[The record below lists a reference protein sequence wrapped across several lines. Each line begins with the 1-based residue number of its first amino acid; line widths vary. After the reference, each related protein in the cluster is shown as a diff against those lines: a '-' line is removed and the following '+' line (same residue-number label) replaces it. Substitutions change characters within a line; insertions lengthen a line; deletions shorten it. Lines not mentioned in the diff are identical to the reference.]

1 MTAFDHDK
9 AGWHKGTGVI
19 GWHRLGA
26 PMALGL
32 ALACALVGY
41 EGNAAACGAC
51 FAAQSESTVV
61 NDHRMALMLSKDHT
75 ILWDQISYSGNPKE
89 FAYVIPAKP
98 GTRLEPSKEAWFAAL
113 DASTR
118 PIIMQ
123 PQPKGYGGGGQGG
136 DYMGGSDY
144 RGGGG
149 DYGGGCCSSTTASAS
164 GAANNAGPAAADAG
178 AGAPLGSGAREPVEV
193 VEQNVVGPY
202 ETVTLRANEPGALQN
217 WLVANG
223 YAIPAIAGAIIESY
237 VAENFDFI
245 ALRLRPGQ
253 DVRSMEP
260 IRIVSPGADPSLPL
274 RLMQIGAGAKVG
286 ITLWVISEGR
296 YHTGNFPDAAI
307 DFTKLIWDSSQQR
320 SNYQELS
327 QKAMATGEGRAFITE
342 YADKP
347 ATQITGMTPQ
357 PGMLGNPGLGIAFFS
372 TCQIDPVQPPW
383 KEAEAGAAPDAGDPD
398 AGADPDAGDPDAGK
412 IDADGGAIKPPS
424 WTPEQCDDLRVA
436 TGELHQGDVWVS
448 RLRANLP
455 REALAATLRLEAAPD
470 QSKLD
475 NVHYAQSSGT
485 FTPGARIAHTGP
497 LGKHGTYALI
507 AATAYAVS
515 RLLRRKKREPNP

>member
-1 MTAFDHDK
+1 MTTFDHDK
-9 AGWHKGTGVI
+9 SRWHKGIGVR

-32 ALACALVGY
+32 ALGCALVGY
-41 EGNAAACGAC
+41 EGNATACGAC

-98 GTRLEPSKEAWFAAL
+98 GTRLEPSTEAWFASL

-123 PQPKGYGGGGQGG
+123 PQPKGYGGGGGDYYGG
-136 DYMGGSDY
+136 DDY
-144 RGGGG
+144 GGGG
-149 DYGGGCCSSTTASAS
+149 GGGCCSSTTASAF
-164 GAANNAGPAAADAG
+164 GAAENAGSPSAADAG
-178 AGAPLGSGAREPVEV
+178 AGGALGGRAREPVEV

-202 ETVTLRANEPGALQN
+202 ETVTLRANEPGALQK

-223 YAIPAIAGAIIESY
+223 YAIPEIAGAIIESY
-237 VAENFDFI
+237 VSEKLDFI

-253 DVRSMEP
+253 DVRSMDP

-274 RLMQIGAGAKVG
+274 RLMQIGAGAKIG

-307 DFTKLIWDSSQQR
+307 DFTKLIWDGAQQR

-327 QKAMATGEGRAFITE
+327 QKAMATGEGRAFITD
-342 YADKP
+342 YADRPSVK
-347 ATQITGMTPQ
+347 ITGATPQ
-357 PGMLGNPGLGIAFFS
+357 SGMLGNPGLGDAFFT
-372 TCQIDPVQPPW
+372 TC
-383 KEAEAGAAPDAGDPD
+383 
-398 AGADPDAGDPDAGK
+398 
-412 IDADGGAIKPPS
+412 
-424 WTPEQCDDLRVA
+424 
-436 TGELHQGDVWVS
+436 
-448 RLRANLP
+448 
-455 REALAATLRLEAAPD
+455 
-470 QSKLD
+470 
-475 NVHYAQSSGT
+475 
-485 FTPGARIAHTGP
+485 
-497 LGKHGTYALI
+497 
-507 AATAYAVS
+507 
-515 RLLRRKKREPNP
+515 